1 MDEATHATLTRATVA
16 FLLEARRQYLAT
28 GASPLKHWDQMTS
41 RLNLTPQTCVSVE
54 EMATRY
60 LRDLRVEAPSKDCSS
75 AILSLQRVVN
85 ESVAVAVPDPAP
97 RGYSAE
103 RARARVWL
111 DFVERESAFLIA
123 SAREIAEQRRAD
135 RLAHVTPHP
144 DADPAVRDAVEAAIR
159 AQNEEMA

>member
-1 MDEATHATLTRATVA
+1 
-16 FLLEARRQYLAT
+16 
-28 GASPLKHWDQMTS
+28 
-41 RLNLTPQTCVSVE
+41 
-54 EMATRY
+54 
-60 LRDLRVEAPSKDCSS
+60 
-75 AILSLQRVVN
+75 VVN